1 MRSNQQVTP
10 LVFSTSD
17 NAEVIFD
24 FDNTLISENLFIS
37 DHLKK
42 HQKPETEEEVSGE
55 DSDSES
61 EEQERGIERRR
72 AQRHLAQREAHLLFI
87 ASRLGVESQHPPQ
100 TLIGYTSDVSETG
113 LSLMVTSIHSRDS
126 DLCGVGGLLRVKLS
140 LPSGVVEMDT
150 RVVRSE
156 WLNEDNFRQGYFVG
170 VQITEISVGDRLRY
184 TEYLNTLG

>member
-1 MRSNQQVTP
+1 MMAFITP
-10 LVFSTSD
+10 EEADGMSRNEKS
-17 NAEVIFD
+17 
-24 FDNTLISENLFIS
+24 
-37 DHLKK
+37 
-42 HQKPETEEEVSGE
+42 KPETKEEVSGE

-61 EEQERGIERRR
+61 EEQEWGIERRR

-126 DLCGVGGLLRVKLS
+126 DLCSVGGLLRVKLS